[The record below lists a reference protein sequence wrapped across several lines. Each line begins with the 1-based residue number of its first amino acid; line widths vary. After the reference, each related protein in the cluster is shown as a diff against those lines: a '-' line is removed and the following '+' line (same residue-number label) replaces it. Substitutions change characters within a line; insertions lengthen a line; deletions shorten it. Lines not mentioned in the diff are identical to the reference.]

1 MSNCINTMIKNVL
14 MLTSRDLVVDI
25 DEVDEDVEEAAREL

>member
-1 MSNCINTMIKNVL
+1 MVKNVL
-14 MLTSRDLVVDI
+14 MLTSRDHVVDI

>member
-1 MSNCINTMIKNVL
+1 MSNCINTMVKNVL
-14 MLTSRDLVVDI
+14 MLTSRDLVDI